1 MVTSLFVDG
10 LIVEDL
16 GQQKLQARYIA
27 GALRDA
33 NLSAR
38 VIDLNDGIE
47 AIVAHVR
54 AAFPR
59 LIVSSLLF
67 ADRVD
72 EHLALM
78 TALRAADIRAHLTIA
93 GHLPMF
99 TYAELLRACLALD
112 SVLCGEAETIAPQL
126 ARCIIHADDWRT
138 IPGVASRFLESRVH
152 ALPHRAMSLDDLPL
166 PLRAESSDF
175 FATIEASR
183 GCYHACSFC
192 LPTASYRARGM
203 VYRQRRVAN
212 VMDEIESLYRRG
224 VRLFL
229 FDDEQFL
236 SPGSARANRVAEF
249 ADELARRNL
258 QIAFT
263 IKCRADD
270 VERGL
275 FRRLQDLGLLRVYLG
290 VESGDQA
297 TLDLFD
303 KRTTVRQNIEAI
315 TTLDELG
322 IVADFRI
329 LLFHPWCTLETM
341 DAELDFLQTV
351 LPNLPTA
358 FDVREVEI
366 YPGTPLASRLR
377 VGQGNPPAIGAMK
390 YVIGDPRAEFVRRV
404 HHLVFDS
411 RGIYGRARHKIT
423 EDWYALLLARRF
435 HEDSITTKAGTLRS
449 NVAQINTAFLQVWR
463 ELQMFARDDDIYD
476 AVSVNGRVAEWAST
490 INSICAREFSAP
502 SSLRQAVTKQSN

>member
-10 LIVEDL
+10 LIIEDL
-16 GQQKLQARYIA
+16 SQQKLQARYIA

-38 VIDLNDGIE
+38 VVDLNDGIE
-47 AIVAHVR
+47 AIVAHAR
-54 AAFPR
+54 ATFPR
-59 LIVSSLLF
+59 LIISSLLF
-67 ADRVD
+67 ADRVN

-78 TALRAADIRAHLTIA
+78 MALRAADIRAHLTIA

-99 TYAELLRACLALD
+99 TYAELLRVCPALD
-112 SVLCGEAETIAPQL
+112 SALCDEAETIAPQL
-126 ARCIIHADDWRT
+126 VRCIIHADDWRT

-152 ALPHRAMSLDDLPL
+152 SLPRHEMLLDDLPL

-192 LPTASYRARGM
+192 LPAASYRARGM
-203 VYRQRRVAN
+203 VYRQRRVVN

-236 SPGSARANRVAEF
+236 SPGTARANRVAEF

-270 VERGL
+270 IERGL
-275 FRRLQDLGLLRVYLG
+275 FQRLQDLGLLRVYLG

-303 KRTTVRQNIEAI
+303 KRTTIQQNLQAI
-315 TTLDELG
+315 TTCDELG
-322 IVADFRI
+322 IVADFRA
-329 LLFHPWCTLETM
+329 LVFHPWCALETL
-341 DAELDFLQTV
+341 AVELDFLQTV
-351 LPNLPTA
+351 LPYLPTA

-366 YPGTPLASRLR
+366 YSGMPLAQRLR
-377 VGQGNPPAIGAMK
+377 VGQGNSSAIGAME
-390 YVIGDPRAEFVRRV
+390 YVIGDPRAEFMRRV
-404 HHLVFDS
+404 HRLVFNPH
-411 RGIYGRARHKIT
+411 GIYGRARHKIT
-423 EDWYALLLARRF
+423 DAWYALLMARRF
-435 HEDSITTKAGTLRS
+435 HKDSISTKAGTLRS
-449 NVAQINTAFLQVWR
+449 SVTRMNTASLQVWR
-463 ELQMFARDDDIYD
+463 ALLMFARDENIYD
-476 AVSVNGRVAEWAST
+476 SATVNERVTEWAT
-490 INSICAREFSAP
+490 IINSICAREFFAP
-502 SSLRQAVTKQSN
+502 S

>member
-10 LIVEDL
+10 LIIEDL

-27 GALRDA
+27 GALPHA
-33 NLSAR
+33 NLCAR
-38 VIDLNDGIE
+38 VVDLNDGIE
-47 AIVAHVR
+47 AIVAHAR
-54 AAFPR
+54 ATFPR

-67 ADRVD
+67 ADRVN

-78 TALRAADIRAHLTIA
+78 TALRAADIRAHLTIT

-99 TYAELLRACLALD
+99 TYTELLRVCPALD
-112 SVLCGEAETIAPQL
+112 SALCDEAETIAPQL
-126 ARCIIHADDWRT
+126 VRCIIHADDWRT

-152 ALPHRAMSLDDLPL
+152 SLPRREMLLDDLPL
-166 PLRAESSDF
+166 PLRAESSDS

-192 LPTASYRARGM
+192 LPAASYRTRGM
-203 VYRQRRVAN
+203 VYRQRRVVN

-236 SPGSARANRVAEF
+236 SPGSARADRVAEF
-249 ADELARRNL
+249 ADELKRRNL

-270 VERGL
+270 VEREL
-275 FRRLQDLGLLRVYLG
+275 FQRLQNLGLLRVYLG

-297 TLDLFD
+297 ALDLFD
-303 KRTTVRQNIEAI
+303 KRTTVQQNLQAI

-322 IVADFRI
+322 IVADFRA
-329 LLFHPWCTLETM
+329 LVFHPWSTLETI
-341 DAELDFLQTV
+341 AVELDFLQTV
-351 LPNLPTA
+351 SSNLPTA

-366 YPGTPLASRLR
+366 YPGTPLASRLI
-377 VGQGNPPAIGAMK
+377 VGQGNPPAIGAME
-390 YVIGDPRAEFVRRV
+390 YVIGDPRAEFMRRV
-404 HHLVFDS
+404 HRLVFDS
-411 RGIYGRARHKIT
+411 HGIYGRARQKIT

-435 HEDSITTKAGTLRS
+435 HNEAITPRAETLRN
-449 NVAQINTAFLQVWR
+449 NVTRMNTVSLQIWR
-463 ELQMFARDDDIYD
+463 ALLIFARDENIYD
-476 AVSVNGRVAEWAST
+476 SVTVNERVAEWT
-490 INSICAREFSAP
+490 TIINSICAREFFA
-502 SSLRQAVTKQSN
+502 SS